1 MGFTTFLVKK
11 TTPRGI
17 KPGTSAYRG
26 HVGMLEGWVS
36 ILGNFVLFV
45 IKLIFGWM
53 VNSLALI
60 ADAFHTLS
68 DVGTSIVVIFG
79 FKVAQKPA
87 DREHPFGHGRAET
100 IATLAIAI
108 LMAVVALE
116 FLKGAIDR
124 LFFSEIDIDVSK
136 LDWLFIGV
144 ITLTAVGKAWMAHFA
159 YQLGDLIDSD
169 ALRGDAVHHKSDVY
183 TTVLVIVALIGAY
196 YGVPYVDGIMG
207 IGVAIMILYAAYDI
221 AKDAIDDLLGKPA
234 TAEFIKQI
242 SDMATSVPGA
252 RQVHDV
258 VVHNYG
264 DQSFISLHVEIEES
278 TSPAI
283 AHHIA
288 DNVEHKLAHEL
299 NAEVVTHIDPV
310 SVSGKYFQ
318 AIRQTIEQSL
328 TEYSEPLS
336 VQDLRIVGESPVESI
351 LFELLVPPDCFQKD
365 EIENSIRDAL
375 KTDYSKAAVIVEFKT
390 QMSILD

>member
-11 TTPRGI
+11 TTPKGI
-17 KPGTSAYRG
+17 EPGTTAYRG

-36 ILGNFVLFV
+36 ILGNFILFV

-53 VNSLALI
+53 INSIALI

-87 DREHPFGHGRAET
+87 DKEHPFGHGRAET
-100 IATLAIAI
+100 IATLTIAI
-108 LMAVVALE
+108 LMAVVAFE
-116 FLKGAIDR
+116 FMKGAVDR
-124 LFFSEIDIDVSK
+124 LFFSDTDIDVSK

-144 ITLTAVGKAWMAHFA
+144 VTLTAVGKAWMAHFA

-183 TTVLVIVALIGAY
+183 TTILVIVALIGAY

-207 IGVAIMILYAAYDI
+207 VGVSVMILYAAYDI
-221 AKDAIDDLLGKPA
+221 AREAIDDLLGKPA
-234 TAEFIKQI
+234 TLEFIQEI
-242 SDMATSVPGA
+242 SDLATSVPGA

-264 DQSFISLHVEIEES
+264 DQSFISLHVEIDEA
-278 TSPAI
+278 TSPLV
-283 AHHIA
+283 AHHIV

-299 NAEVVTHIDPV
+299 NAQVVTHTDPV
-310 SVSGKYFQ
+310 AVSGKCVQ
-318 AIRQTIEQSL
+318 KVRQIVETTLATYGEQFTL
-328 TEYSEPLS
+328 
-336 VQDLRIVGESPVESI
+336 QDLRIVGEEPVEAI
-351 LFELLVPPDCFQKD
+351 LFELPVPADCHQKVA
-365 EIENSIRDAL
+365 IEASLHEAL
-375 KTDYSKAAVIVEFKT
+375 RAVYPRAGMIIEFKA
-390 QMSILD
+390 QMTE

>member
-1 MGFTTFLVKK
+1 MGFTTFLVRK
-11 TTPRGI
+11 TTPKGVE
-17 KPGTSAYRG
+17 PGTSAYRG

-36 ILGNFVLFV
+36 ILGNFILFV

-53 VNSLALI
+53 VNSIALI

-68 DVGTSIVVIFG
+68 DVGTSIVIIFG

-87 DREHPFGHGRAET
+87 DKEHPFGHGRAET
-100 IATLAIAI
+100 IATLTISI
-108 LMAVVALE
+108 LMAVVAFE
-116 FLKGAIDR
+116 FLKGAVDR
-124 LFFSEIDIDVSK
+124 LFFSDVDIDVSK

-144 ITLTAVGKAWMAHFA
+144 ITLTAMGKAWMAHFA

-183 TTVLVIVALIGAY
+183 TTVLVIGALIGAY

-207 IGVAIMILYAAYDI
+207 IGVAVMILHAAYEI
-221 AKDAIDDLLGKPA
+221 ARDAIDDLLGKPA
-234 TAEFIKQI
+234 TTEFIQQI

-264 DQSFISLHVEIEES
+264 DQRFISLHIEVDET
-278 TSPAI
+278 TSPSVS
-283 AHHIA
+283 HHIA

-299 NAEVVTHIDPV
+299 NAQVVTHIDPV
-310 SVSGKYFQ
+310 AVAGACVSKVRQIVETHLADYGKQF
-318 AIRQTIEQSL
+318 SL
-328 TEYSEPLS
+328 
-336 VQDLRIVGESPVESI
+336 QDLRIVGENPVEAI
-351 LFELLVPPDCFQKD
+351 LFELPVPPDCHQ
-365 EIENSIRDAL
+365 
-375 KTDYSKAAVIVEFKT
+375 KTDIESALRNALAEVYPRAGVIIEFKS
-390 QMSILD
+390 QMTE

>member
-1 MGFTTFLVKK
+1 MGFTNFLIRI
-11 TTPRGI
+11 TTPKGV
-17 KPGTSAYRG
+17 KAGSSAFRG

-36 ILGNFVLFV
+36 IIGNFVLFA
-45 IKLIFGWM
+45 IKLFFGWM
-53 VNSLALI
+53 ISSLALI

-87 DREHPFGHGRAET
+87 DKEHPFGHGRAET
-100 IATLAIAI
+100 IATLTIAI

-116 FLKGAIDR
+116 FFKGAVDR
-124 LFFSEIDIDVSK
+124 LFFSEADIDVTK
-136 LDWLFIGV
+136 INWLLIGV
-144 ITLTAVGKAWMAHFA
+144 VTLTAVGKAWMAFFA
-159 YQLGDLIDSD
+159 YQLGNLIDSD

-207 IGVAIMILYAAYDI
+207 LGVAIMILHAAYEI
-221 AKDAIDDLLGKPA
+221 AREAIDDLLGKPA
-234 TAEFIKQI
+234 TTEFIQEI
-242 SDMATSVPGA
+242 TTLATTVPGA
-252 RQVHDV
+252 QQVHDV

-264 DQSFISLHVEIEES
+264 DQSFISLHIEIDEK

-283 AHHIA
+283 AHNIA

-310 SVSGKYFQ
+310 AASGKVVQ
-318 AIRQTIEQSL
+318 DIREVIEKALASFN
-328 TEYSEPLS
+328 EGFS
-336 VQDLRIVGESPVESI
+336 VQDLRIVGEDPVESI
-351 LFELLVPPDCFQKD
+351 LFELPVPADCFQQD
-365 EIENSIRDAL
+365 EMEEAIRKAL
-375 KTDYSKAAVIVEFKT
+375 EEAHERAAVIIEFKA
-390 QMSILD
+390 QMTE